1 MGISNAFM
9 LKLIHVLVWII
20 FIGLC
25 IKTGSLLVSFVVNIA
40 INAAATENLY
50 LGLNFSDLYDYS
62 LISYDAIISM
72 LILIT
77 GLKAYIAYLV
87 IKIFMELK
95 MEKPFSVQISLL
107 ISRISRIS
115 FLATIMSIL
124 AESFCE
130 SLVKNGIEIPLQW
143 ACEEMIFFSG
153 LIYIISLIFS
163 KGIELQTENELTV

>member
-1 MGISNAFM
+1 M

-25 IKTGSLLVSFVVNIA
+25 IKTGSLFVSFVVSIA

-72 LILIT
+72 LIMIT

-115 FLATIMSIL
+115 FLATILSIL
-124 AESFCE
+124 AESYCD
-130 SLVKNGIEIPLQW
+130 SLVKNGIDIPLQW
-143 ACEEMIFFSG
+143 ASEEMIFFSG